1 MISSRHTIKRADPSN
16 LLTIF
21 ERVELMGDNEV
32 LLPRLKELRFTNDEY
47 YGRLGSIY
55 ASIYSRLAVVC
66 HDIVWDILTTHLL
79 GSSDLMDSKITTS
92 TGLS

>member
-1 MISSRHTIKRADPSN
+1 MISSRHIIKRADPSN
-16 LLTIF
+16 LLTFF

-32 LLPRLKELRFTNDEY
+32 LLLRFTNDEY

-66 HDIVWDILTTHLL
+66 HDIVWHILTTHLL